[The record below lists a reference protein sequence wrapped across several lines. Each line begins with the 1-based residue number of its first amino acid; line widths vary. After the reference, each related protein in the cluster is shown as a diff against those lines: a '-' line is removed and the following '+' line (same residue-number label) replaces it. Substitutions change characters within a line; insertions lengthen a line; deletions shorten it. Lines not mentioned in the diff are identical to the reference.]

1 MKNEQRQ
8 FFFSRKDHGGIDE
21 MILKQEL
28 ELANANMKDEKKS
41 KPIHVKPSFYAY
53 CFEPLKQ
60 IALKHGYNL
69 VLHGSLNR
77 DMDLIAI
84 PWSEVLGD
92 KRNMIEEMCEYVG
105 GSIMDVSDADREH
118 FMQTHHGRDY
128 YVINVYRAP
137 ERYYMTGDGKIDPV
151 YYLDISVTPAIG

>member
-8 FFFSRKDHGGIDE
+8 YFFSRKDHGGIPE
-21 MILKQEL
+21 NILL
-28 ELANANMKDEKKS
+28 EHLREANANMKDEKPN

-60 IALKHGYNL
+60 IALKYGYNL

-84 PWSEVLGD
+84 PWGETIGD
-92 KRNMIEEMCEYVG
+92 KKVMVDEMCEYLG
-105 GSIMDVSDADREH
+105 GSIMEETPEAHEQ
-118 FMQTHHGRDY
+118 FMKSHHGRDN
-128 YVINVYRAP
+128 YVINVYRTID
-137 ERYYMTGDGKIDPV
+137 RYNMTGDGKIDPV
-151 YYLDISVTPAIG
+151 YYLDISITPSI